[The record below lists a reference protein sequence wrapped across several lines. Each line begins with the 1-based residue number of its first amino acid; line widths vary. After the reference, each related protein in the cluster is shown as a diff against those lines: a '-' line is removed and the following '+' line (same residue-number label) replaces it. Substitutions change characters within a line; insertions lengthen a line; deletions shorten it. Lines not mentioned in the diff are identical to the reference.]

1 MNDIVT
7 QIRVLIE
14 EFIVRHHD
22 TPSDLVLGD
31 EEYDALEK
39 WSEEHQTMVQD
50 PTLIGVPLEF
60 MGMKVHRTG
69 RPRGIQVK

>member
-39 WSEEHQTMVQD
+39 WCEENLTLVQD
-50 PTLIGVPLEF
+50 PTVRTNEF
-60 MGMKVHRTG
+60 MGLKVHRSG